1 MKKLAVLLC
10 ALFLLGACDSD
21 KRLFQQAKLAT
32 SQGKLDKAIQ
42 LYGRLIKKNPQ
53 HFAAYN
59 NRGILWER
67 KPVKDM
73 EEQLK
78 NRGFAK
84 EDYEKS
90 LEINF
95 RQPETYNNLG
105 ALYLDEKDY
114 SNAIYNFTQALAL
127 RPNYFIALM
136 NRGIAYSRMGD
147 ISSALEDFSK
157 AERLS
162 AGEPLL
168 FLNRGLAYYEIGQYE
183 SAVSDYSRILD
194 LDPDN
199 ARAYLERARAFI
211 KLKYPANAYSDLET
225 AVALKPSYALAYYY
239 LGDLTFR
246 RGEKDKALAL
256 LTRSKELSN
265 KYAPTYDLM
274 GDMLAMED
282 PIAAV
287 ANYQVA
293 AKLDPAHAKRY
304 NRKIELMKTE
314 EGRDRVL
321 GNRFF
326 PR

>member
-1 MKKLAVLLC
+1 MKKIAVLLGM
-10 ALFLLGACDSD
+10 ALLLGACDSD
-21 KRLFQQAKLAT
+21 KRLFQEAKLAT
-32 SQGKLDKAIQ
+32 SQGKLTQAIQ
-42 LYGRLIKKNPQ
+42 IYGRLIKKNPR
-53 HFAAYN
+53 HFAAYT

-67 KPVKDM
+67 VPVKDAK
-73 EEQLK
+73 ELVK
-78 NRGFAK
+78 NRSFAE
-84 EDYEKS
+84 EDYLKS
-90 LEINF
+90 LEINP

-105 ALYLDEKDY
+105 ALYLDSKNY
-114 SNAIYNFTQALAL
+114 NGAIFNFTQALAF
-127 RPNYFIALM
+127 RPNYFMALM

-147 ISSALEDFSK
+147 MISALADFSK
-157 AERLS
+157 AEKIS
-162 AGEPLL
+162 VTEPLL
-168 FLNRGLAYYEIGQYE
+168 FLNRGLAYYEMGQYE
-183 SAVSDYSRILD
+183 SAVSDFSRVLD

-199 ARAYLERARAFI
+199 ARAYLERARALI
-211 KLKYPANAYSDLET
+211 KLQYPADAYSDLET

-246 RGEKDKALAL
+246 RGEKEQALAFL
-256 LTRSKELSN
+256 VRSKELAS
-265 KYAPTYDLM
+265 KYVPTYELM

-293 AKLDPAHAKRY
+293 LKLDPAHAKRY
-304 NRKIELMKTE
+304 ERKMELMKTE

>member
-10 ALFLLGACDSD
+10 MVLFLGACDSD
-21 KRLFQQAKLAT
+21 KRLFQEAKLAA
-32 SQGKLDKAIQ
+32 SQGKIEKAIQ

-53 HFAAYN
+53 HYAAYN
-59 NRGILWER
+59 NRGVLWEQ
-67 KPVKDM
+67 KPVKDAK
-73 EEQLK
+73 ERAK
-78 NRGFAK
+78 NRAFAE
-84 EDYEKS
+84 EDYKKS

-105 ALYLDEKDY
+105 ALYLDQKSY
-114 SNAIYNFTQALAL
+114 SDAIFNFTEALAF

-136 NRGIAYSRMGD
+136 NRGIAYSRRGD
-147 ISSALEDFSK
+147 ISSALQDFSK
-157 AERLS
+157 AERIS

-168 FLNRGLAYYEIGQYE
+168 FLNRGLAYYAIGEYE
-183 SAVSDYSRILD
+183 SAVSDISRILD
-194 LDPDN
+194 LEPYN
-199 ARAYLERARAFI
+199 SRAYLERARAFI

-246 RGEKDKALAL
+246 RGEKDQALAFL
-256 LTRSKELSN
+256 ARSKELAN
-265 KYAPTYDLM
+265 RYAPTYELM

-282 PIAAV
+282 PISAV

-293 AKLDPAHAKRY
+293 AQLDPANAKRY
-304 NRKIELMKTE
+304 QRKTELMKTA
-314 EGRDRVL
+314 EGRERVL